1 MGHWLMDTSGIG
13 SIVVLGVGFC
23 VLVAYIFMLRW
34 IQGAPPDPV
43 PEEISSQDEE
53 STAAEAGGEEA

>member
-23 VLVAYIFMLRW
+23 VLGAYIFMLRW

-43 PEEISSQDEE
+43 SVQVGPQGEENIPDEL
-53 STAAEAGGEEA
+53 GGEDA